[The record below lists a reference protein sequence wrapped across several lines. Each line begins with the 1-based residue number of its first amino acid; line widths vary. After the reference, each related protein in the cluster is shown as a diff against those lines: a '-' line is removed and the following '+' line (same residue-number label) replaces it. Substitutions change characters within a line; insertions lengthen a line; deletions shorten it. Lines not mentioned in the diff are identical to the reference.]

1 MENCIILNGDYTYLN
16 VVNWQRALTLQF
28 KGDTEVLK
36 YSNQVAHSAGGKVF
50 RIPLVMKLLKII
62 RMIYKNKVPFSK
74 RNVRVRD
81 GFACMYCGASD
92 KIRLE
97 IDHIIPVSRG
107 GKSTFENCVAS
118 CKACNHKK
126 SNRTPTEAKMYL
138 RKQPHNPTIS
148 EFIMMQMKQL
158 KLDTILKE
166 LGVY

>member
-1 MENCIILNGDYTYLN
+1 MVLN
-16 VVNWQRALTLQF
+16 NWQRAICILF

-36 YSNQVAHSAGGKVF
+36 YSDEVVHSAGGKVF

-81 GFACMYCGASD
+81 RFTCMYCGASG
-92 KIRLE
+92 KIKLD
-97 IDHIIPVSRG
+97 IDHVIPVSKG
-107 GKSTFENCVAS
+107 GKSTFENCVTS
-118 CKACNHKK
+118 CQPCNHKK
-126 SNRTPTEAKMYL
+126 RDRTPSEAKMYL
-138 RKQPHNPTIS
+138 RRQPHTPTIS

-158 KLDTILKE
+158 KLDVILKE

>member
-16 VVNWQRALTLQF
+16 VINWQRAMRLIF
-28 KGDTEVLK
+28 KGETEVLK
-36 YSNQVAHSAGGKVF
+36 YSDQVIHSAGGKAF
-50 RIPLVMKLLKII
+50 RIPLVMKLMKII

-74 RNVRVRD
+74 RNVLVRD
-81 GFACMYCGASD
+81 GFTCMYCGTSGRI
-92 KIRLE
+92 KLE
-97 IDHIIPVSRG
+97 IDHVVPSSRG

-118 CKACNHKK
+118 CKPCNHKK
-126 SNRTPTEAKMYL
+126 ANRTPTEAKMYL

-148 EFIMMQMKQL
+148 EFIRMQMKQL